1 MRFICPSC
9 GAIASVEAWL
19 SNADSRECL
28 SIIAGMPSD
37 VGKQTLYYL
46 TLFRPRVPEID
57 KGYRGLIWTRT
68 LRLLIELK
76 RLMDDPY
83 IGWENRP
90 TRPNNPLAWSQAM
103 EQVIQRP
110 PRRLPLE
117 THGYLR
123 RIAYDIADEM
133 DRAVEVK
140 HNRAER
146 DGSLRRELSRE
157 RKPLPGLEP
166 SMSVEEMKAIRRKNM
181 GS

>member
-28 SIIAGMPSD
+28 GIVAGMPSD
-37 VGKQTLYYL
+37 VGKKILYYL

-57 KGYRGLIWTRT
+57 KGYRGLIWPRA

-76 RLMDDPY
+76 RLMDDQF
-83 IGWENRP
+83 ICWEKQP
-90 TRPNNPLAWSQAM
+90 ARPNNLHAWSQAL

-110 PRRLPLE
+110 PKRLPLE

-123 RIAYDIADEM
+123 RIAYDIANEM
-133 DRAVEVK
+133 DRVAEVK
-140 HNRAER
+140 HNRAEC
-146 DGSLRRELSRE
+146 DGTLRSSLSEK
-157 RKPLPGLEP
+157 RKPSPMLEP
-166 SMSVEEMKAIRRKNM
+166 AMSVEEMRAIRKKNM
-181 GS
+181 GR

>member
-1 MRFICPSC
+1 MRLICPSC

-28 SIIAGMPSD
+28 RIVAGMPSD
-37 VGKQTLYYL
+37 VGRKTLPYL
-46 TLFRPRVPEID
+46 TLFRPRVPEND
-57 KGYRGLIWTRT
+57 KGYRGLIWPRA
-68 LRLLIELK
+68 LRLALDLK
-76 RLMDDPY
+76 RLVEEPF
-83 IGWENRP
+83 ISWENRP
-90 TRPNNPLAWSQAM
+90 ARPNNPLAWSQAL

-146 DGSLRRELSRE
+146 DGSLRTSLSEEREPS
-157 RKPLPGLEP
+157 PGLEP